1 MIGPLSSQLNA
12 IKWGEFKLG
21 DLFEKLD
28 LKFKKKIFN
37 KQKDIS
43 KVQTSEF
50 DLPLVNAKNGDN
62 GIMYYGR
69 SSDFESAEMTID
81 IVNDGAV
88 STANVYP
95 QPLKT
100 GVLYNAYLI
109 KPKFTPT
116 RETLLFFTPCIYK
129 AIKLKFSY
137 ENKASWNKVKNEL
150 ISLPLKPTANTQTL
164 KDIDFDFMEKFI
176 AELEQCRLAEL
187 EQCRLAELEAYLKAT
202 GLENTTLSSEEENAL
217 NVFNNSGGGN
227 TPCGLTWQSFRLGD
241 LFEKLDL
248 KFKKKIFNKQKD
260 ISKVQTSE
268 FDLPLVNAKNGDNG
282 IMYYGRSSDFES
294 AEMTIDI
301 VNDGAVSTANV
312 YPQPLKT
319 GVLYNA
325 YLIKPKFTPTRET
338 LLFFTPCIYKA
349 IKLKFSYE
357 NKASWNK
364 VKNELISLPLKPTAN
379 TQTLED
385 VDFHFMR
392 TLINALMKQIIQ
404 GVAQYCGAKIQATK
418 EIISQEMPTQKDSLF

>member
-12 IKWGEFKLG
+12 IKWGE
-21 DLFEKLD
+21 
-28 LKFKKKIFN
+28 
-37 KQKDIS
+37 
-43 KVQTSEF
+43 
-50 DLPLVNAKNGDN
+50 
-62 GIMYYGR
+62 
-69 SSDFESAEMTID
+69 
-81 IVNDGAV
+81 
-88 STANVYP
+88 
-95 QPLKT
+95 
-100 GVLYNAYLI
+100 
-109 KPKFTPT
+109 
-116 RETLLFFTPCIYK
+116 
-129 AIKLKFSY
+129 
-137 ENKASWNKVKNEL
+137 
-150 ISLPLKPTANTQTL
+150 
-164 KDIDFDFMEKFI
+164 
-176 AELEQCRLAEL
+176 
-187 EQCRLAELEAYLKAT
+187 
-202 GLENTTLSSEEENAL
+202 
-217 NVFNNSGGGN
+217 
-227 TPCGLTWQSFRLGD
+227 FRLGD

-379 TQTLED
+379 AQTLED
-385 VDFHFMR
+385 IDFHFMEKFIAELEQCR
-392 TLINALMKQIIQ
+392 LAELQAYLKATGLENTTLSNDEENALNVFNGNHSGGNTPCGLTWQHFKLGDLFEVLSSKKIYHANTIKIHDTQIENSYPYVVRTATNNGIKGFIIDDPTFTNEKNTLSFAQDTFTVFYQKQPYFTGNKVKILKPKFAFKSPKILHFISAILQFILKPLTWGLGSTTESIAEFKFSLPLKPTANAQTLKDIDFHFMHTLINALMKQTIQ
-404 GVAQYCGAKIQATK
+404 GVAQYCGAKIQAAK
-418 EIISQEMPTQKDSLF
+418 EVISQETPTQKDSLF

>member
-1 MIGPLSSQLNA
+1 M
-12 IKWGEFKLG
+12 
-21 DLFEKLD
+21 FEKLD
-28 LKFKKKIFN
+28 LKFKKKTFN

-95 QPLKT
+95 QLLKT

-150 ISLPLKPTANTQTL
+150 ISLPLKPTANTQTI
-164 KDIDFDFMEKFI
+164 KDIDFHFMEKFI
-176 AELEQCRLAEL
+176 AEL

-202 GLENTTLSSEEENAL
+202 GLSNTTLSSDEENAL
-217 NVFNNSGGGN
+217 NLFNGNNSMGGN
-227 TPCGLTWQSFRLGD
+227 TPCGLTWQSFKLGD
-241 LFEKLDL
+241 LFEIVGTKSLDSNAIDFTDTGINFVGRTFSNNGIQGKTPPKAFKPNKPFTITATVIGQYKYVKFQTEPYYCSQNINKLTPKIIIHQWNAKIAYYFITHIQKFVSLYDGQQSGYKLD
-248 KFKKKIFNKQKD
+248 D
-260 ISKVQTSE
+260 I
-268 FDLPLVNAKNGDNG
+268 KNH
-282 IMYYGRSSDFES
+282 I
-294 AEMTIDI
+294 
-301 VNDGAVSTANV
+301 
-312 YPQPLKT
+312 
-319 GVLYNA
+319 
-325 YLIKPKFTPTRET
+325 
-338 LLFFTPCIYKA
+338 
-349 IKLKFSYE
+349 
-357 NKASWNK
+357 
-364 VKNELISLPLKPTAN
+364 ISLPTNQHGKI
-379 TQTLED
+379 
-385 VDFHFMR
+385 DFPFMR
-392 TLINALMKQIIQ
+392 TFINALMKQTIQ
-404 GVAQYCGAKIQATK
+404 GVVQYSSAKIQATK
-418 EIISQEMPTQKDSLF
+418 EAISQEMPTQKDSLF